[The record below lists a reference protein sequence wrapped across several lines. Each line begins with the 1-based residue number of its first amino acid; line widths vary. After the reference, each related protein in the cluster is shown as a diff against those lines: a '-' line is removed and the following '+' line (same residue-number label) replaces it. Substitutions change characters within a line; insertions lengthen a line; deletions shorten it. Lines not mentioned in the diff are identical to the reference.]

1 MNPSHRGEGCN
12 NFLHAREE
20 GEARTHAV
28 WRLGPLA
35 VGSWDLSLAWPTEP
49 TISHHICSNHFVQF
63 SILSIVGELWSCSVN
78 FCSIVSGWVNFL
90 LNYLTVQKC
99 CCWTGICS
107 IKHLFNLFWW
117 VLPLFKWD
125 LFTGQGSEII
135 IPEGEVTSRGPLLKG
150 DYPVSRGVGGQNNIL
165 S

>member
-20 GEARTHAV
+20 GEARTRAV

-49 TISHHICSNHFVQF
+49 TISRHTCSNHFVQF

-90 LNYLTVQKC
+90 LKLFDRSKMLLLNRNLFNKTFVQFILVSFTTVQVGFVQ
-99 CCWTGICS
+99 WTGIQILHQFYTNYFLGKVMGHVS
-107 IKHLFNLFWW
+107 NWLKIGVKH
-117 VLPLFKWD
+117 V
-125 LFTGQGSEII
+125 
-135 IPEGEVTSRGPLLKG
+135 
-150 DYPVSRGVGGQNNIL
+150 
-165 S
+165 